1 MLMSPVYLQQRN
13 TEMSK
18 NNKKE
23 KEIKTVNVEEENF
36 HIFRTTWETLM
47 KFLGFF
53 SLSLSLS
60 LSRKQEN
67 IVLKYF

>member
-23 KEIKTVNVEEENF
+23 KEIKTVNAEEENF
-36 HIFRTTWETLM
+36 HIFRTT
-47 KFLGFF
+47 
-53 SLSLSLS
+53 
-60 LSRKQEN
+60 
-67 IVLKYF
+67 

>member
-13 TEMSK
+13 TEMWK

-23 KEIKTVNVEEENF
+23 KEIKIVNVEEENF
-36 HIFRTTWETLM
+36 HIFRTTWGTLIR
-47 KFLGFF
+47 FLGFF
-53 SLSLSLS
+53 FSLFLS
-60 LSRKQEN
+60 LSRKQEK